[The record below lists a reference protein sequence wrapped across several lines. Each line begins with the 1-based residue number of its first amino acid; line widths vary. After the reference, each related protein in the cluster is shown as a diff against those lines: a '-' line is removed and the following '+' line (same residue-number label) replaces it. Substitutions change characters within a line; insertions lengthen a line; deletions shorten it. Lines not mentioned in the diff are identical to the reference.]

1 MNENQINNE
10 TIFTFESKTTDQ
22 TFSSLTKAEV
32 LMYRFLCRY
41 DVFSQIDAAQRAFYL
56 GLRRAKTKKVDQSLI
71 WNETRSKRIRIL
83 FPSELPESVFNMFE
97 SKLKPGFNAQFVL
110 LPFSDIV
117 KIYQQEMTIKK
128 PKPNKLIL

>member
-1 MNENQINNE
+1 
-10 TIFTFESKTTDQ
+10 
-22 TFSSLTKAEV
+22 
-32 LMYRFLCRY
+32 MYRFLCRY

-117 KIYQQEMTIKK
+117 NFNIIG
-128 PKPNKLIL
+128 IF